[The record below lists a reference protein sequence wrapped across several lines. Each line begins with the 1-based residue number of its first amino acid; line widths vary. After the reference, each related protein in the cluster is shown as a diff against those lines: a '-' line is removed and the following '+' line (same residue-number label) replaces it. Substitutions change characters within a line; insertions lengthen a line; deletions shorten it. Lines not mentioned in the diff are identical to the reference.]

1 MGILGTT
8 GSKQMRWIASL
19 AALLFVLAGCES
31 EPCLLDPDEMIY
43 PDLPDYFQWLDGE
56 EAEQAEQAEQTCGG
70 AIDAAAPVVTREV
83 LDRER
88 ETDADLIECTFVP
101 TGDGE
106 GTWWAKRVV
115 KDGISDDWW
124 NFFLLTHVPGE
135 ELPYICA
142 DTNDPGTPD
151 AEQVFLI
158 VGDQVYRAR
167 SVICDIGVITGD
179 CPDNPI
185 AS

>member
-1 MGILGTT
+1 MVFLGSI
-8 GSKQMRWIASL
+8 GSKQMRRVASL

-43 PDLPDYFQWLDGE
+43 PDIPDYFQRLDGE
-56 EAEQAEQAEQTCGG
+56 EAEQAEQTCGG
-70 AIDAAAPVVTREV
+70 AIDAAAPVVTSEV

-101 TGDGE
+101 TGDGG

-115 KDGISDDWW
+115 KDGISDDSWS
-124 NFFLLTHVPGE
+124 FFLLTHVPGE
-135 ELPYICA
+135 DLPYICE
-142 DTNDPGTPD
+142 DTNPD